1 MSVLQKEQP
10 RKSLGA
16 SASSPFT
23 SDPAVSDRTGVQ
35 VATRKHWCIGSNQ
48 WNFHGEK
55 SGHSIMNTL
64 PKKGSSSYRNYA
76 VIPTGVLE
84 FRVFDPL
91 FLFEENSSM
100 LLSMIHCLAKQ

>member
-1 MSVLQKEQP
+1 
-10 RKSLGA
+10 
-16 SASSPFT
+16 
-23 SDPAVSDRTGVQ
+23 
-35 VATRKHWCIGSNQ
+35 
-48 WNFHGEK
+48 
-55 SGHSIMNTL
+55 MNTL